1 MQKLAIIFNE
11 KLLMYFD
18 FIKTAKGLM
27 KNIPLIT
34 LLAVSILFLTTMML
48 VSSINVYLFKDYF
61 GNATALSI
69 FSILQT
75 GAVFLGMTV
84 LTPLVKRFGKK
95 ELGSF
100 GMLTAGV
107 AYIAIFHTKYFFDG
121 IFHC

>member
-1 MQKLAIIFNE
+1 MPDKQDGE
-11 KLLMYFD
+11 KLD